1 MKGNEQLFYVAD
13 SSIYTVGGVVRD
25 TNGRI
30 GEIIAIVSENYI
42 RVRWNMNTTIKG

>member
-1 MKGNEQLFYVAD
+1 MERSEQLFYVTD
-13 SSIYTVGGVVRD
+13 SSRYAVGGVVRD

-42 RVRWNMNTTIKG
+42 RVRWDMNTTIKG